1 MECNCLIP
9 TELWACFQNS
19 ANTHMYRHMH
29 TGHCLTSQG
38 QTRCTGLIK
47 FFSKRILRS
56 SLAKG
61 YWNVEKRQEAPFYIW
76 VPPALR
82 EDGYA
87 IHAIM
92 LRTGKHVRRLVTGI
106 CGHFPYLTPVECCS
120 VVFFF
125 FCTWNHLL
133 FQSGFGLIAVSIQ
146 YCA

>member
-9 TELWACFQNS
+9 TELWACSQHS
-19 ANTHMYRHMH
+19 ANTHMTMYRHVH
-29 TGHCLTSQG
+29 SLPSHG
-38 QTRCTGLIK
+38 QTRRTGLIK

-56 SLAKG
+56 CLAED
-61 YWNVEKRQEAPFYIW
+61 YWNVEKRHEAPFYTW
-76 VPPALR
+76 VPPALG
-82 EDGYA
+82 EDDYA

-106 CGHFPYLTPVECCS
+106 CGHVPYLTPGECCS

-125 FCTWNHLL
+125 CILNHLL